1 MRESKSLAVFMGD
14 RKVGTLAVTKE
25 RLTAFAYDAQ
35 WLESGFSISPLS
47 LPLKKEVFVPK
58 GYEPF
63 EGVFGVFADSL
74 PDGWGRLL
82 VDRMLRREGIDPDR
96 VDALNRLA
104 IVGTSGM
111 GALTYHPE
119 AELNG
124 DEEEGISLDELARDC
139 ERIMRTQECE
149 NLDEL
154 FRMGGSSGGAR
165 PKVNYRMDGGEWIVK
180 FASSYDRKDIGLQE
194 YEYSL
199 CAKECGIR
207 MEETR
212 LLPSGLCPGYFAT
225 RRFDRKD
232 GRRIHMISAG
242 ALLETSHRIPNLDY
256 HILMR
261 LTLKLTNDY
270 SQLEQLY
277 RLMCFNVYAHNRD
290 DHSKN
295 FSFLYNEGQNKWELA
310 PAYDLTYSNSIGG
323 EHATTIDG
331 NGRDPGKKE
340 LLAVAAAVKLDPV
353 WAEAVR
359 EEIEEKV
366 KGRLKK
372 WLK

>member
-25 RLTAFAYDAQ
+25 RLTAFA
-35 WLESGFSISPLS
+35 
-47 LPLKKEVFVPK
+47 
-58 GYEPF
+58 
-63 EGVFGVFADSL
+63 
-74 PDGWGRLL
+74 
-82 VDRMLRREGIDPDR
+82 
-96 VDALNRLA
+96 
-104 IVGTSGM
+104 
-111 GALTYHPE
+111 
-119 AELNG
+119 
-124 DEEEGISLDELARDC
+124 DELARDC
-139 ERIMRTQECE
+139 KRIMRTQECE

-212 LLPSGLCPGYFAT
+212 LLPSSICPGYFAT

-340 LLAVAAAVKLDPV
+340 LLAVASAVKLDSA

-372 WLK
+372 WLR